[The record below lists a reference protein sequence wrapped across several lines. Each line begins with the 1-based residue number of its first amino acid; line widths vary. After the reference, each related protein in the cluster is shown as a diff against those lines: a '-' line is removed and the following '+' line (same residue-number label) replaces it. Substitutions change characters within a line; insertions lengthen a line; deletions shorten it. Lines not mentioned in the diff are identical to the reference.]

1 MSRVPGQ
8 AARGL
13 VKCAHGLIVVAI
25 GAMMLAAVAL
35 GVLAWRLSQGPLD
48 LSWFAGR
55 LEAAVN
61 GGGGPTRL
69 SVGSVA
75 LAWEGFRQGLDR
87 PIDLRLTGLR
97 VQDAAGR
104 THVDIPRAE
113 VSLSLGALLVGRML
127 PRALELDGAELRV
140 IRGIDGTISLD
151 LGSLREA
158 MEAADPG
165 QPAATQPSAV
175 DLLAELAR
183 PLQGERSP
191 MGTQLSQL
199 RRVLIR
205 DVAVTVVDRSLGVTW
220 QVQRA
225 TVDLTR
231 HSQGGVAGQAT
242 VALALGDQTADL
254 VLSADMAQTTGKFS
268 VTGKLTR
275 IIPAALS
282 RAAPGLASL
291 AAVDAPVELEA
302 TADLDADM
310 TLLGVALTARLGDG
324 DLHVG
329 QSVLPIL
336 SGQVTLHGSPDDLT
350 IDAARLTA
358 QGHDGAPLTNV
369 LVGGTFRRHAGHM
382 AADTVIRLD
391 QVDFADLP
399 RLWPEGVA
407 VNPRKWILENVSAGF
422 ASNGHIEL
430 SLEGNA
436 DLSGIALTRAGGT
449 MDGADLTVHW
459 LRPVPP
465 LDQSNA
471 QMRIV
476 DPDTIDVIVQSAHQ
490 RVSGRGNGLAVRGG
504 RVRFTGLSQRD
515 QIAEIQA
522 DVVGS
527 LPDALSVL
535 REPRL
540 RLLDKHPM
548 ELKDAAGDVAVNL
561 SVSVPL
567 EHYVRV
573 EDIGIHAVAH
583 LTKAHVTGMVA
594 GRDLDQG
601 ILDLDATT
609 DGLTVKGTARVA
621 GIVGQIDGMMDF
633 RSGPPAQ
640 VVQRIVATGRAG
652 VGQLIAAGLDPGD
665 FLLGETALRATLIEH
680 RNGDGEVAV
689 DADLAQAVLA
699 VPQLSWRKPVGVPA
713 QGSARLVLNKDRL
726 RLIDRIAV
734 DGAGLSARATA
745 DIADNQIVALNIER
759 AVVGRSEGHG
769 VIRTPANGPIVAE
782 LSGPTVDLAA
792 KLTEKAP
799 KREKRKGEP
808 PLGPAW
814 SLDARFDQVLMA
826 ADRVATG
833 FVATAENDGRVY
845 RKLHIAGHTSPQA
858 PFRLDIATDRGA
870 RRLTLSAADAGTL
883 LRGVDY
889 IRSMDGGRLAV
900 NGTYDDSKPDHP
912 LNAVATIEDFRV
924 RNAAALGK
932 LLQAMTFYG
941 LVDVLRGPGIGF
953 ARLEAPLRLTDDEL
967 VLNDAR
973 AFSSSLG
980 LTAKGVIDLNGEQC
994 DVQGTIVPAY
1004 FFNSLLGNV
1013 PLVGKLFSPER
1024 GGGLFAAGYT
1034 LRGPLDDPSVVVN
1047 PLSALTPGFLRG
1059 LFGIF

>member
-13 VKCAHGLIVVAI
+13 VTCARGLIT
-25 GAMMLAAVAL
+25 VAL
-35 GVLAWRLSQGPLD
+35 GAMVLVAVGSGVFAWRLSQGPLD

-69 SVGSVA
+69 SVGGVA

-97 VQDAAGR
+97 VQDSAGR
-104 THVDIPRAE
+104 TQIDIPRAE
-113 VSLSLGALLVGRML
+113 VSLSLGALLIGRLL
-127 PRALELDGAELRV
+127 PRAIELDGAELRV

-158 MEAADPG
+158 MESAEPG
-165 QPAATQPSAV
+165 PPAAQSSLLE
-175 DLLAELAR
+175 LLAELAL
-183 PLQGERSP
+183 PVQGERSQ

-199 RRVLIR
+199 RRVRIR
-205 DVAVTVVDRSLGVTW
+205 DVAVTVVDRSLGATW
-220 QVQRA
+220 HVRRA

-231 HSQGGVAGQAT
+231 HPRGGVAGQAT
-242 VALALGDQTADL
+242 LALALGDQAADL
-254 VLSADMAQTTGKFS
+254 VLSTDMAETTGKFS

-275 IIPAALS
+275 ITPAALA
-282 RAAPGLASL
+282 RAAPGLAAL

-310 TLLGVALTARLGDG
+310 ALLGAALTARLGEG
-324 DLHVG
+324 ELRIG
-329 QSVLPIL
+329 QGVLPIR
-336 SGQVTLHGSPDDLT
+336 GGEATLHGSPDDVT
-350 IDAARLTA
+350 IDAIRLTA
-358 QGHDGAPLTNV
+358 QGHAGGSLTNV
-369 LVGGTFRRHAGHM
+369 LVTGTFRRQAGHM
-382 AADTVIRLD
+382 VAGAVIGLD
-391 QVDFADLP
+391 QLDFADLP
-399 RLWPEGVA
+399 RLWPDGVA
-407 VNPRKWILENVSAGF
+407 VNPRRWILENVTAGV
-422 ASNGHIEL
+422 ARNGHIEL
-430 SLEGNA
+430 GLEGNA
-436 DLSGIALTRAGGT
+436 DLSGIALVRAGGA

-465 LDQSNA
+465 LEQGIA
-471 QMRIV
+471 QIRFV
-476 DPDTIDVIVQSAHQ
+476 DPDTIDVIVQSARQ
-490 RVSGRGNGLAVRGG
+490 LVSRKGGGLMVRGG
-504 RVRFTGLSQRD
+504 RIRFTGLSQRD
-515 QIAEIQA
+515 QVAEVQA
-522 DVVGS
+522 DAAGT
-527 LPDALSVL
+527 LPDVLSLL

-548 ELKDAAGDVAVNL
+548 ELKDAAGDVAVSL
-561 SVSVPL
+561 TVSVPL
-567 EHYVRV
+567 ESNVRV
-573 EDIGIHAVAH
+573 EDIGVHAVAH
-583 LTKAHVTGMVA
+583 LTKAHVTAMVA

-601 ILDLDATT
+601 VLDLDVTA
-609 DGLTVKGTARVA
+609 DGLTLKGTARVA
-621 GIVGQIDGMMDF
+621 GIAGQIDGMMDF

-640 VVQRIVATGRAG
+640 VIQRIVATGRAS
-652 VGQLIAAGLDPGD
+652 VGQLVAAGLDPGD
-665 FLLGETALRATLIEH
+665 FMLGETTLRATLTEH
-680 RNGDGEVAV
+680 RNGEGDVAV

-699 VPQLSWRKPVGVPA
+699 VPQLAWRKPVGVPA
-713 QGSARLVLNKDRL
+713 QGSARLVLIKDRL

-734 DGAGLSARATA
+734 DGEGLSVRASA

-759 AVVGRSEGHG
+759 AVLGRSEGRG
-769 VIRTPANGPIVAE
+769 VIRTPPNGPLVAE

-792 KLTEKAP
+792 KLTEKSP

-808 PLGPAW
+808 PLGPVW
-814 SLDARFDQVLMA
+814 SLNARFDRALLA

-833 FVATAENDGRVY
+833 FVVTVENDGRLY
-845 RKLHIAGHTSPQA
+845 RRLHIAGQTSPQA
-858 PFRLDIATDRGA
+858 PFRLDIATERGA
-870 RRLTLSAADAGTL
+870 RRLTLSAADAGVL
-883 LRGVDY
+883 LRAVDY
-889 IRSMDGGRLAV
+889 IGSMDGGRLAV

-912 LNAVATIEDFRV
+912 LTAVATIEDFRV

-932 LLQAMTFYG
+932 LLQAMTLYG

-980 LTAKGVIDLNGEQC
+980 LTAKGVIDLNAEQC
-994 DVQGTIVPAY
+994 DIQGTIVPAY

-1013 PLVGKLFSPER
+1013 PLIGKLFSPER

-1034 LRGPLDDPSVVVN
+1034 LRGSLDDPAVMVN